1 MLCERA
7 SRAAH
12 AGFTCLSSLLAAPAA
27 MLVFSSRS
35 NLRPNPD
42 AASEATRP
50 TLTASRLQSSK
61 ESAMKDK
68 KAAKKA
74 ISRSAKAGLQV
85 IDPFR
90 CRVPG
95 EGRGDWMGDR
105 EQGTGA
111 AQRGA

>member
-1 MLCERA
+1 MLRERA

-12 AGFTCLSSLLAAPAA
+12 VGAVCLSSLLVAPAA
-27 MLVFSSRS
+27 VLVFSSHS
-35 NLRPNPD
+35 NSRPNPD
-42 AASEATRP
+42 AASEAPRP
-50 TLTASRLQSSK
+50 MLTLSWSQSSK

-90 CRVPG
+90 
-95 EGRGDWMGDR
+95 
-105 EQGTGA
+105 
-111 AQRGA
+111 